1 MEVLKEIECPL
12 LIWMYD
18 FVRLFGVIG
27 GFCWLWL
34 VVDIAILD
42 FGLLLWN

>member
-1 MEVLKEIECPL
+1 MEVLKETECPL

-18 FVRLFGVIG
+18 FVRLFGVIR

-34 VVDIAILD
+34 VVDITILD
-42 FGLLLWN
+42 FGLLL